1 MVLHS
6 GVGSNTQIQE
16 LVIKPVNLLVVLAV
30 GLGEILMNF

>member
-16 LVIKPVNLLVVLAV
+16 LVIKHVNLLVMIVV
-30 GLGEILMNF
+30 GLGEILMDF